1 MNQYR
6 SALSRTALLMPLL
19 LWSSPLNAAAE
30 TLTADPQAL
39 SGNIANTN
47 QVNGESPS
55 GNITLVTKNANN
67 SNIANTNQVN
77 GESPSGNITLVT
89 KNANN
94 SNIANTNQVNGENST
109 GNIANPSGRPA
120 WPARA

>member
-1 MNQYR
+1 MTMNQYR

-77 GESPSGNITLVT
+77 GE
-89 KNANN
+89 N
-94 SNIANTNQVNGENST
+94 STGNIANTNQVN
-109 GNIANPSGRPA
+109 ANPNATAERSNKDGKLRGLD
-120 WPARA
+120 RAN